1 MCPVSFQ
8 ARTLPFLGK
17 RAVPEPQDLVSVDFW
32 ESYDPEEVCNTGF
45 GLIGSEPFHVRAM
58 CFLCGSAGHE
68 KVKPS
73 YCKCVYMHV
82 GHICLIITH
91 VHTNILTR

>member
-1 MCPVSFQ
+1 M
-8 ARTLPFLGK
+8 
-17 RAVPEPQDLVSVDFW
+17 PEPQDLVSIDFW

-45 GLIGSEPFHVRAM
+45 GLIGSEPFHIRAM

-73 YCKCVYMHV
+73 DCNYVCAHESYLFDYHTYPYKNFNKIGS
-82 GHICLIITH
+82 GHIP
-91 VHTNILTR
+91 